1 MKHILGWRQ
10 KSLFYQILFSFSMLF
25 VVFGISCVVLYCI
38 SFQNLESEIQA
49 KSYILLQK
57 TQQEIDDRINA
68 AQTILEKIYVDT
80 SFQKSVEKDSKE
92 TFGMMDT
99 YSIRKKLA
107 EWQTKELSDLFIWYQ
122 SSERIVSGT
131 YTSTDPQH
139 YFDVYYEIPNFVGES
154 NTCEAWKQE
163 LEDRSGAVL
172 MKQINGGS
180 NTVFLAMKYPTGYTR
195 AGGKAIITAV
205 LQPADIGEALG
216 GLTDGSLY
224 IYNEKGNLL
233 AFTGDWI
240 DGFSLDL
247 NKQSHSYT
255 EKIGTKDYIIQK
267 SQSQKT
273 GNQYVHVIPEQVFWN
288 RQRSYVKTAVFF
300 MIVFG
305 LIGIFLIIWLSKA
318 NYRPWE
324 KLVNSVKRV
333 DESEI
338 KEKKIPENEYL
349 QDAFRRTLS
358 QREDIYRQMQSQ
370 KVNEAKNQLLKFFR
384 SEITGEEFF
393 SLVYQEELLPKGSVY
408 LLVQF
413 CIENWDQKQIQDL
426 NSKQVSEKLQ
436 KKLDDLIKNM
446 VGVGVKGAMTTRLG
460 RRNYLSLIVL
470 QDIVEVELLT
480 SAITQLQVVLKKTA
494 GVGSTVLFSN
504 LETNQMQIPRLFQQV
519 TICEQYRN
527 ILGREILISYVSVE
541 KRKFGYRRDQEFI
554 KGILQGW
561 IRQKGQERSGADVI
575 RLVTESALDEN
586 TADVDSFL
594 LLKKD
599 LKSVILLLAQESG
612 FSKEMQNKMGE
623 ELDTNSSW
631 LEYKICC
638 AKQLTQLKDC
648 VMQGGQEKDL
658 VAQVYEY
665 IHENYACDELNVN
678 YLSDVFHV
686 SAQYLSRCFRTRYQK
701 GIIDEIAQVRVE
713 MAKKALKEGKESIE
727 TIALQNGFLS
737 SASFI
742 RTFKKYEGITPGE
755 FRNQNREK

>member
-1 MKHILGWRQ
+1 
-10 KSLFYQILFSFSMLF
+10 
-25 VVFGISCVVLYCI
+25 
-38 SFQNLESEIQA
+38 
-49 KSYILLQK
+49 
-57 TQQEIDDRINA
+57 
-68 AQTILEKIYVDT
+68 
-80 SFQKSVEKDSKE
+80 
-92 TFGMMDT
+92 
-99 YSIRKKLA
+99 
-107 EWQTKELSDLFIWYQ
+107 
-122 SSERIVSGT
+122 
-131 YTSTDPQH
+131 
-139 YFDVYYEIPNFVGES
+139 
-154 NTCEAWKQE
+154 
-163 LEDRSGAVL
+163 
-172 MKQINGGS
+172 
-180 NTVFLAMKYPTGYTR
+180 MKYPTGYTR
-195 AGGKAIITAV
+195 AGGQAIITAV
-205 LQPADIGEALG
+205 LQPTDIEEALG

-247 NKQSHSYT
+247 EEQDYSYT
-255 EKIGTKDYIIQK
+255 EKIGAETYIIQK

-273 GNQYVHVIPEQVFWN
+273 GIQYIHVIPERIFWN
-288 RQRSYVKTAVFF
+288 RQRDYVKTAIFF
-300 MIVFG
+300 MIIFG
-305 LIGIFLIIWLSKA
+305 LIGIVLIIWLSKA

-324 KLVNSVKRV
+324 KLVDSVKKT

-349 QDAFRRTLS
+349 QDAFRRTVS
-358 QREDIYRQMQSQ
+358 QREAIYRQMQSQ
-370 KVNEAKNQLLKFFR
+370 KVDEAKNQLLKFLR
-384 SEITGEEFF
+384 SEIAGEEFF
-393 SLVYQEELLPKGSVY
+393 PLVYQEELLPEGSVY

-426 NSKQVSEKLQ
+426 NSKQVSEKIQ
-436 KKLDDLIKNM
+436 KEIDDLIKNM
-446 VGVGVKGAMTTRLG
+446 VGVGVKGSMTARLG

-470 QDIVEVELLT
+470 QNIVEVELLT

-494 GVGSTVLFSN
+494 GVGSTILFSN
-504 LETNQMQIPRLFQQV
+504 FETEQTQIPRLLQQV

-541 KRKFGYRRDQEFI
+541 ERKFGYRRDQESI
-554 KGILQGW
+554 KGMLQGW
-561 IRQKGQERSGADVI
+561 IRQKAQERSGADVI
-575 RLVTESALDEN
+575 RLVTESVLDEN

-612 FSKEMQNKMGE
+612 FSKEIQNKMGE
-623 ELDTNSSW
+623 ELDTNYSW

-648 VMQGGQEKDL
+648 VMQGGQEKDF

-755 FRNQNREK
+755 FRNQNREKISQ